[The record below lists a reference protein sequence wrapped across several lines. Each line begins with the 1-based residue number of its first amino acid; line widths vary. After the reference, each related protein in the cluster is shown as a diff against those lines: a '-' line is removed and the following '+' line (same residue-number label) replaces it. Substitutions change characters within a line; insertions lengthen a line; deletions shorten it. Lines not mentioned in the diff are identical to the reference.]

1 MKNTTGNKKNVFIY
15 LTFIFANLLQI
26 INIFYITNQTIV
38 KLISNLIQLLITA
51 FATFL
56 VYQTYKNLKKE
67 NSETRNDWLFFTF
80 GNLSWTV
87 GNILFVYYESILGI
101 SPINTLTDL
110 FYFIF
115 YIFIIIFLFKLSN
128 KTELPKYTT
137 LYIIELIIIS
147 LAIVLIQWN
156 FNYSYVANALIN
168 QFDFDLINFLLF
180 TFFDTV
186 IIILLFSIIMRK
198 TYFSYDFIS
207 TILLIAG
214 SFFLIYGDFI
224 QLAIQSSSIFS
235 SGYTSDIGWTLAFTF
250 FGLTALAK
258 QNEDTIIKVISNNSR
273 FKSIYNF
280 FSFSYIYIWLGAMYF
295 MLLWAFNH
303 SNETERNFY
312 VILISLIIGLIVL
325 RLVFSSIENYK
336 LQYKYKVTLE
346 KLKESNLELQDLNYN
361 LSRESQKLI
370 IANNDLTNSEA
381 ELKKANET
389 KNKLFSIISHD
400 IRSPLNAMLVS
411 TETVNLYFDK
421 FSKEELSKSIKSIYL
436 STQQLSNLIT
446 NLFDWAKAQRDGIQ
460 FNPDFQNLTIETEEI
475 LKIYNENIKQKQL
488 QITLNY
494 NLQNEFAIA
503 FCDKNLY
510 ETIIRNLI
518 SNAIKFSHPESEIT
532 ITFSDY
538 NDKFMQISVT
548 DTGIGIS
555 EEDIPK
561 LFRDDIDRKKIGNS
575 PEKGSGLGLLLCKE
589 FVEKHKGKIWVES
602 HIGKGTTFNFTI
614 PIKNIF

>member
-325 RLVFSSIENYK
+325 RLVFSSIENHK
-336 LQYKYKVTLE
+336 LQLKYKAALE
-346 KLKESNLELQDLNYN
+346 QLKESNLELQELNNN

-589 FVEKHKGKIWVES
+589 FVEKHKGRIWVES

>member
-1 MKNTTGNKKNVFIY
+1 MKNTTENKKNVLIF
-15 LTFIFANLLQI
+15 LTFTFANLLQI
-26 INIFYITNQTIV
+26 INIFFITNHTIV
-38 KLISNLIQLLITA
+38 KLISNLIQLLINA
-51 FATFL
+51 IATFL
-56 VYQTYKNLKKE
+56 IYQTYKKIKKE
-67 NSETRNDWLFFTF
+67 NNETRNDWLFFTL
-80 GNLSWTV
+80 GNLFWTA
-87 GNILFVYYESILGI
+87 GNILFIYYESILGF

-110 FYFIF
+110 FYFTF
-115 YIFIIIFLFKLSN
+115 YIFFIIFLFKLSN

-147 LAIVLIQWN
+147 LAIILIQWN
-156 FNYSYVANALIN
+156 FNYSYVANALIK

-186 IIILLFSIIMRK
+186 IIILLFSIILRK

-207 TILLIAG
+207 IIILIAG

-235 SGYTSDIGWTLAFTF
+235 SGFTSDIGWSLAFTF
-250 FGLTALAK
+250 FGLAAVAK
-258 QNEDTIIKVISNNSR
+258 KNEDKIIKVISNNSR
-273 FKSIYNF
+273 FKSFYNF

-325 RLVFSSIENYK
+325 RLVFSSIENHK
-336 LQYKYKVTLE
+336 LQLKYKAALE
-346 KLKESNLELQDLNYN
+346 QLKESNLELQELNN
-361 LSRESQKLI
+361 DLSRESQKLI
-370 IANNDLTNSEA
+370 IANNELTNSEA

-460 FNPDFQNLTIETEEI
+460 FNPDFLNLTVVTEEI

-494 NLQNEFAIA
+494 NLKNEFAMA

-518 SNAIKFSHPESEIT
+518 SNAIKFSHPESEIK

-602 HIGKGTTFNFTI
+602 YIGKGTTFHFTI

>member
-26 INIFYITNQTIV
+26 INIFYITNHTIV
-38 KLISNLIQLLITA
+38 KLISNLIQLSITA

-87 GNILFVYYESILGI
+87 GNTLYVYYESILGI
-101 SPINTLTDL
+101 SAINTLTDL
-110 FYFIF
+110 FYFTF
-115 YIFIIIFLFKLSN
+115 YIFFIIFLFKLSN

-147 LAIVLIQWN
+147 LAIILIQWN
-156 FNYSYVANALIN
+156 FNYSYIANALIN

-186 IIILLFSIIMRK
+186 IIILLFSIILRK

-325 RLVFSSIENYK
+325 RLVFSSIENHK
-336 LQYKYKVTLE
+336 LQLKYKAALE
-346 KLKESNLELQDLNYN
+346 QLKESNLELQELNNN

>member
-26 INIFYITNQTIV
+26 INIFYITNHTIV
-38 KLISNLIQLLITA
+38 KLISNLIQLSITA

-87 GNILFVYYESILGI
+87 GNTLYVYYESILGI
-101 SPINTLTDL
+101 SAINTLTDL

-115 YIFIIIFLFKLSN
+115 YIFFIIFLFKLSN

-186 IIILLFSIIMRK
+186 IIILLFSIILRK

-325 RLVFSSIENYK
+325 RLVFSSIENHK
-336 LQYKYKVTLE
+336 LQLKYKAALE
-346 KLKESNLELQDLNYN
+346 QLKESNLELQELNNN